1 MKKNLRGFAFAMACL
16 ILLTTSAVAES
27 EPISPHASEYINGT
41 SADIVAESNGHLR
54 IYFSVGA
61 TDIMSELGA
70 TVIYVYEND
79 GNSTRVVATLRCT
92 QDEYSYFM
100 AENTAFHG
108 GNVVYKGI
116 VGYKYYAKVYLKA
129 GDSTGSDTLTHTT
142 ATVTAKRH

>member
-1 MKKNLRGFAFAMACL
+1 MACL

-92 QDEYSYFM
+92 Q
-100 AENTAFHG
+100 
-108 GNVVYKGI
+108 
-116 VGYKYYAKVYLKA
+116 LQQ
-129 GDSTGSDTLTHTT
+129 
-142 ATVTAKRH
+142 